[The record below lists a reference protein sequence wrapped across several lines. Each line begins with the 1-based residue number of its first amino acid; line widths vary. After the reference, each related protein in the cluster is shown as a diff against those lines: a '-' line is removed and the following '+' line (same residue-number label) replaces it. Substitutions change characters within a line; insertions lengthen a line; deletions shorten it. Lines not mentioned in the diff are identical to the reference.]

1 MIGIVLYLGVYLVL
15 LCSGGLIAKKVKEGG
30 GGK

>member
-1 MIGIVLYLGVYLVL
+1 MIGIVLYLGLYLML
-15 LCSGGLIAKKVKEGG
+15 LCRGGLIAMKVKEGG